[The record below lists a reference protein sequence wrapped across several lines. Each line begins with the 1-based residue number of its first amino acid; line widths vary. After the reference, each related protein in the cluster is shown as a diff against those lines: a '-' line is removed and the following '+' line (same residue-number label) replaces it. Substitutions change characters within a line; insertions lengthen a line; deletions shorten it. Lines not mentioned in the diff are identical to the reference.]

1 VLRRKKCIT
10 KPHSAL
16 AYWPMLSMEKFMKLL
31 TLFKWLH
38 FLGLLMFILGLCGYG
53 FTTLQLTL
61 NGILVL
67 SVLIGVGLMIM
78 SPYPIVLFLQWAQ
91 KESEKTLN
99 KQQAE
104 ASKNSVYTGNISD
117 LKAQA
122 DVQPKLKDG
131 SH

>member
-1 VLRRKKCIT
+1 
-10 KPHSAL
+10 
-16 AYWPMLSMEKFMKLL
+16 MKLL

-104 ASKNSVYTGNISD
+104 ASKNSVYTGNMSD

>member
-1 VLRRKKCIT
+1 
-10 KPHSAL
+10 
-16 AYWPMLSMEKFMKLL
+16 MKLL

-38 FLGLLMFILGLCGYG
+38 FLGLLMFILGLCGYA

-67 SVLIGVGLMIM
+67 SVFIGVGLMIM

-91 KESEKTLN
+91 KESAKALN

-104 ASKNSVYTGNISD
+104 ASKDSVYTDNVSD
-117 LKAQA
+117 FKAQA
-122 DVQPKLKDG
+122 DLQHKLQDG
-131 SH
+131 FH

>member
-1 VLRRKKCIT
+1 
-10 KPHSAL
+10 
-16 AYWPMLSMEKFMKLL
+16 MKLL

-38 FLGLLMFILGLCGYG
+38 FLGLLMFILGLCGYA

-61 NGILVL
+61 NGILAL

-91 KESEKTLN
+91 KESEKALN

-104 ASKNSVYTGNISD
+104 ASKDSVYTCNMSA

-122 DVQPKLKDG
+122 DLQHKLKDG